1 MCGISILKNLLQA
14 LLCPEIRKNNQFC
27 PYFENKPNKGVVL
40 DFWTRKVLCEQVNI
54 VLCV

>member
-1 MCGISILKNLLQA
+1 MCEISILKNLLQA